1 MIIFLKNIPVDTRP
15 QDIEEFVTP
24 GMRVGVFF
32 RVGRLLK
39 AEILVIRDGN
49 TKKIEYHG
57 LIYVDSEKTGER
69 LIKKLNGKEFKN
81 RVVEMRQ
88 YYSRCWHNDRRL
100 KHADRY
106 SKNNKEKRLKPRRRI
121 RREKIVQLM

>member
-1 MIIFLKNIPVDTRP
+1 
-15 QDIEEFVTP
+15 
-24 GMRVGVFF
+24 MRIGVFF
-32 RVGRLLK
+32 RVGRLVK

-49 TKKIEYHG
+49 TKKTEYHG
-57 LIYVDSEKTGER
+57 LIYVDSEKTGQR

-81 RVVEMRQ
+81 RTVEMRE

-100 KHADRY
+100 KHPDRY
-106 SKNNKEKRLKPRRRI
+106 SKNNKEKRVKARRRV